1 MKIAVPSTE
10 PNLNGMV
17 ENKLGIAAH
26 VLVIETDD
34 MSFEVLNGSQRS
46 SLPGAGVQT
55 ISLVM
60 DMGVQVI
67 LVGFISPDIA
77 KVLAEQGIEIVTQIS
92 GSVAKAVT
100 NYMDSQSLNSKLK
113 NDELPFRESTSKD
126 QWIAAMKKGLR
137 QFQSILPLLVGVILL
152 LGLFQGFVSKQT
164 LLSFFSGSAVLDS
177 FWGACMGS
185 VLTGNPVNSYVIGK
199 NLLNIGVG
207 LSGVTA
213 LMLTWVSVG
222 LIQLPVESKAL
233 GKRFALVRNITGFI
247 VAIIMSFVVVWF
259 AGGSI

>member
-10 PNLNGMV
+10 PNLDGMV
-17 ENKLGIAAH
+17 ENKLGIAAY

-34 MSFEVLNGSQRS
+34 MSFEVLNGPS
-46 SLPGAGVQT
+46 SSSRPGAGIQT
-55 ISLVM
+55 VSLVI

-77 KVLAEQGIEIVTQIS
+77 KVLAKQGIDIVTKIS
-92 GSVAKAVT
+92 GPVAKAVT
-100 NYMDSQSLNSKLK
+100 NYMDSQSSNSKIE
-113 NDELPFRESTSKD
+113 NDEPQPKESTSKD

-185 VLTGNPVNSYVIGK
+185 VLTGNPVNS
-199 NLLNIGVG
+199 
-207 LSGVTA
+207 
-213 LMLTWVSVG
+213 
-222 LIQLPVESKAL
+222 
-233 GKRFALVRNITGFI
+233 
-247 VAIIMSFVVVWF
+247 
-259 AGGSI
+259 

>member
-10 PNLNGMV
+10 PNLDGMV
-17 ENKLGIAAH
+17 ENKLGMAAH

-34 MSFEVLNGSQRS
+34 MSFEVLNGSSRS
-46 SLPGAGVQT
+46 SRPGAGVQT
-55 ISLVM
+55 ISLVIN
-60 DMGVQVI
+60 MGVQVI

-77 KVLAEQGIEIVTQIS
+77 NVLAKQGIEIVTQVS
-92 GSVAKAVT
+92 GSVAEAVT
-100 NYMDSQSLNSKLK
+100 NYMDSQSSNSKLK
-113 NDELPFRESTSKD
+113 SDEPQSRQSTSKD
-126 QWIAAMKKGLR
+126 QWIAAMRMGLR
-137 QFQSILPLLVGVILL
+137 QFHSILPLLVGVILL

-164 LLSFFSGSAVLDS
+164 LLSFFDGSAIHDS

-185 VLTGNPVNSYVIGK
+185 VLTGNPINSYVIGK

-213 LMLTWVSVG
+213 LLLTWVSVG

-233 GKRFALVRNITGFI
+233 GIRFALVRNIAGFI
-247 VAIIMSFVVVWF
+247 VAIIMSFVIVWF
-259 AGGSI
+259 TGGRI